1 MKAMKAMRALTSA
14 DPVAIPAGVQELDG
28 QSSLETT
35 GGDFDDTGLGLVA
48 GLGMAAGLLIA
59 TPFGPVFLA
68 GGLAAACGLM
78 LWASI

>member
-1 MKAMKAMRALTSA
+1 MKAMKALTSA
-14 DPVAIPAGVQELDG
+14 EAIAIPAGVQELDG

-35 GGDFDDTGLGLVA
+35 GGDYDDTGLGLAA

-59 TPFGPVFLA
+59 TPFGPVVLA
-68 GGLAAACGLM
+68 GGLAAAGGLL